1 MKLLLGVHVSVA
13 GGVSRAIA
21 RGTDLGCEAIQVF
34 VKNASQWVG
43 KPLSDEEVERFHHE
57 HAASSIGP
65 VVAHSTYL
73 INLAATDANNLS
85 RSRAALGDELD
96 RCHRLGIAGL
106 VVHPGAHLGA
116 GEEAGIERIAESILE
131 VLAERPEGT
140 TRVLLENTA
149 GQGTLVGYRLQHL
162 AAIMDLA
169 DRDPRIGICLDT
181 CHAFGAGYAIHEEA
195 GLSELASEVDELFGS
210 SEPSCLHLND
220 SRHELGS
227 RRDRH
232 ANLGEGHIGLDLFE
246 RLLHDPHW
254 QGAPAI
260 LETPL
265 GDDGEGHRRDLELL
279 RSLRGD

>member
-1 MKLLLGVHVSVA
+1 MKLLLGAHVSIA

-21 RGTDLGCEAIQVF
+21 RGSDLGCETIQVF

-43 KPLSDEEVERFHHE
+43 KPLTDDEIERFRQE

-73 INLAATDANNLS
+73 INLAATDANNLR
-85 RSRAALGDELD
+85 RSRATLGDELD
-96 RCHRLGIAGL
+96 RCHRLGMAGL

-116 GEEAGIERIAESILE
+116 GEEAGIARIAESIRE

-140 TRVLLENTA
+140 TRILLENTA
-149 GQGTLVGYRLQHL
+149 GQGTLVGYRLQQL

-181 CHAFGAGYAIHEEA
+181 CHAFGAGYAVHEEA
-195 GLSELASEVDELFGS
+195 GYGELVSEVDELFGS
-210 SEPSCLHLND
+210 HEPTCLHLND
-220 SRHELGS
+220 SRYDLGS

-232 ANLGEGHIGLDLFE
+232 ANLGEGNIGLSLFE
-246 RLLHDPHW
+246 RLLHDPRW
-254 QGAPAI
+254 QDAPAI

-279 RSLRGD
+279 RSLRGA